1 MAALLTCFAR
11 GASPCLGTPRDRH
24 ATRMSDT
31 ESTLPTVLQ
40 DQPIEHVTRD
50 GVEYVVLG
58 TAHVSRT
65 SMEAV
70 ETLLEHEHFDA
81 VAVELCESRAQGM
94 RDPDA
99 FKRMDLF
106 QVIRQGKAGMVA
118 ASLVLST
125 FQKRLAE
132 QSGIQPGAEMK
143 AAMDGAEARGLPL
156 WLIDREVG
164 TTLKRAWHS
173 VGFWQRFGLLGG
185 LLASVFERE
194 EIEASEIEKLKQ
206 GDMLESAFSEFASES
221 KPLYQS
227 LIGERDA
234 YMAARLREEA
244 ARTATGTP
252 RRVLVVIGAGHL
264 KGLCQLLREQH
275 GDPAATAAELA
286 QSPQKARWPKWLAAG
301 LVLVVFAAI
310 AWAFHR
316 NAALGTQALTAWV
329 LFTGGFAAL
338 GALAAGAHPLSILA
352 AFIAAPIKPFR
363 PGIPA
368 GGISAMAE
376 AWLRRPRVADFDTLR
391 DDIVHWSGWWK
402 NRVARTLLNFFLV
415 SLGTIVGEYS
425 AGIHIFRS
433 LV

>member
-1 MAALLTCFAR
+1 MSAPETDLALLPA
-11 GASPCLGTPRDRH
+11 
-24 ATRMSDT
+24 
-31 ESTLPTVLQ
+31 LQ
-40 DQPIEHVTRD
+40 GQPIERVQRD
-50 GVEYVVLG
+50 GVEYVMLG
-58 TAHVSRT
+58 TAHVSRN
-65 SMEAV
+65 SVDAV
-70 ETLLEHEHFDA
+70 DALLAHEHFDA
-81 VAVELCESRAQGM
+81 VAVELCDSRAQSM
-94 RDPDA
+94 RDPEA
-99 FKRMDLF
+99 FKQMDLF
-106 QVIRQGKAGMVA
+106 KVIRQGKAGMVA

-125 FQKRLAE
+125 FQKRLAD

-143 AAMDGAEARGLPL
+143 AAMDGADQRSLPL

-194 EIEASEIEKLKQ
+194 EIEQGEIEKLKQ
-206 GDMLESAFSEFASES
+206 GDLLESAFSEFASES
-221 KPLYQS
+221 QPLYNS

-234 YMAARLREEA
+234 FMAARLRQET
-244 ARTATGTP
+244 ARSATDEP

-264 KGLCQLLREQH
+264 KGLSGLLREQKN
-275 GDPAATAAELA
+275 DPAATIAELA
-286 QSPQKARWPKWLAAG
+286 ATPPKARWPKWLAVA
-301 LVLVVFAAI
+301 LVLLVFAAI
-310 AWAFHR
+310 AYAFHR

-338 GALAAGAHPLSILA
+338 GALAAGGHPLSILA

-376 AWLRRPRVADFDTLR
+376 AWVRRPRVVDFDTLR

-415 SLGTIVGEYS
+415 SLGTIIGEYS
-425 AGIHIFRS
+425 AGIHIFKS
-433 LV
+433 LL

>member
-1 MAALLTCFAR
+1 MSVSETEITALPSA
-11 GASPCLGTPRDRH
+11 
-24 ATRMSDT
+24 
-31 ESTLPTVLQ
+31 LQ
-40 DQPIEHVTRD
+40 GQPIERVQRD
-50 GVEYVVLG
+50 DVEYVVLG
-58 TAHVSRT
+58 TAHVSRS

-70 ETLLEHEHFDA
+70 EALLAHEHFDA
-81 VAVELCESRAQGM
+81 VAVELCDSRAQSM
-94 RDPDA
+94 RDPEA
-99 FKRMDLF
+99 FKQLDLF
-106 QVIRQGKAGMVA
+106 KVIRQGKAGMVA

-125 FQKRLAE
+125 FQKRLAD

-143 AAMDGAEARGLPL
+143 AAMDGAEQRGLPL

-164 TTLKRAWHS
+164 TTLKRAWRS

-194 EIEASEIEKLKQ
+194 DIEQGEIEKLKQ
-206 GDMLESAFSEFASES
+206 GDLLESAFSEFASSS
-221 KPLYQS
+221 KPLYES

-234 YMAARLREEA
+234 FMAARLRQEA
-244 ARTATGTP
+244 TQAAGSGH

-264 KGLCQLLREQH
+264 KGMCSLLREQQD
-275 GDPAATAAELA
+275 DPAVTVARLA
-286 QSPQKARWPKWLAAG
+286 ISPPKARWPKWLAVA
-301 LVLVVFAAI
+301 LVLLVFVAI
-310 AWAFHR
+310 GWAFHQ
-316 NAALGTQALTAWV
+316 NTTLGTQALRDWV

-363 PGIPA
+363 PGIPS

-376 AWLRRPRVADFDTLR
+376 AWVRRPRVVDFDTLR

-415 SLGTIVGEYS
+415 SVGTIVGEYS
-425 AGIHIFRS
+425 AGIHIFKS
-433 LV
+433 LF

>member
-1 MAALLTCFAR
+1 MSVSETEITTLPAALA
-11 GASPCLGTPRDRH
+11 G
-24 ATRMSDT
+24 
-31 ESTLPTVLQ
+31 
-40 DQPIEHVTRD
+40 QPIERVQRD

-58 TAHVSRT
+58 TAHVSRS

-70 ETLLEHEHFDA
+70 DALLAHEHFDA
-81 VAVELCESRAQGM
+81 VAVELCDSRAQSM
-94 RDPDA
+94 RDPEA
-99 FKRMDLF
+99 FKQLDLF
-106 QVIRQGKAGMVA
+106 KVIRQGKAGMVA

-125 FQKRLAE
+125 FQKRLAD

-143 AAMDGAEARGLPL
+143 AAMDGADQRGLPL

-164 TTLKRAWHS
+164 TTLKRAWRS

-185 LLASVFERE
+185 LLASVFDRE
-194 EIEASEIEKLKQ
+194 DIEQGEIEKLKQ
-206 GDMLESAFSEFASES
+206 GDLLESAFSEFASSS
-221 KPLYQS
+221 KPLYES

-234 YMAARLREEA
+234 FMAARLREEA
-244 ARTATGTP
+244 ANSASTES

-264 KGLCQLLREQH
+264 KGMCALLREQQD
-275 GDPAATAAELA
+275 DPAATVARLA
-286 QSPQKARWPKWLAAG
+286 VSPPKARWPKWLAVA
-301 LVLVVFAAI
+301 LVLLVFAAI

-316 NAALGTQALTAWV
+316 NASLGTQALMTWV

-338 GALAAGAHPLSILA
+338 GALVAGGHPLSILA
-352 AFIAAPIKPFR
+352 AFVAAPIKPFR

-376 AWLRRPRVADFDTLR
+376 AWVRRPRVVDFDTLR

-415 SLGTIVGEYS
+415 SVGTIIGEYS
-425 AGIHIFRS
+425 AGIHIFKS
-433 LV
+433 LF

>member
-1 MAALLTCFAR
+1 MSVPETDLALLPA
-11 GASPCLGTPRDRH
+11 
-24 ATRMSDT
+24 
-31 ESTLPTVLQ
+31 LQ
-40 DQPIEHVTRD
+40 GQPIERVQRD
-50 GVEYVVLG
+50 GVEYLMLG
-58 TAHVSRT
+58 TAHVSRN
-65 SMEAV
+65 SVDAV
-70 ETLLEHEHFDA
+70 EALLAHEHFDA
-81 VAVELCESRAQGM
+81 VAVELCDSRAQSM
-94 RDPDA
+94 RDPEA
-99 FKRMDLF
+99 FKQMDLF
-106 QVIRQGKAGMVA
+106 KVIRQGKAGMVA

-125 FQKRLAE
+125 FQKRLAD

-143 AAMDGAEARGLPL
+143 AAMDGADQRGLPL

-194 EIEASEIEKLKQ
+194 EIEQGEIEKLKQ
-206 GDMLESAFSEFASES
+206 GDLLESAFSEFASES
-221 KPLYQS
+221 QPLFNS

-234 YMAARLREEA
+234 FMAARLREEA
-244 ARTATGTP
+244 ARSATVEP

-264 KGLCQLLREQH
+264 KGLRSLLQDQQN
-275 GDPAATAAELA
+275 DPAATIAELA
-286 QSPQKARWPKWLAAG
+286 ATPPKARWPKWLAVA
-301 LVLVVFAAI
+301 LVLLVFAAI

-316 NAALGTQALTAWV
+316 NAALGAQALTAWV

-338 GALAAGAHPLSILA
+338 GALAAGGHPLSILA

-376 AWLRRPRVADFDTLR
+376 AWVRRPRVVDFDTLR

-415 SLGTIVGEYS
+415 SLGTIIGEYS
-425 AGIHIFRS
+425 AGIHIFKS
-433 LV
+433 LI

>member
-1 MAALLTCFAR
+1 MSFPETDLALLPA
-11 GASPCLGTPRDRH
+11 
-24 ATRMSDT
+24 
-31 ESTLPTVLQ
+31 LQ
-40 DQPIEHVTRD
+40 GQPIERVKRD

-58 TAHVSRT
+58 TAHVSR
-65 SMEAV
+65 SSVEAV
-70 ETLLEHEHFDA
+70 DALLAHEHFDA
-81 VAVELCESRAQGM
+81 VAVELCDSRAQSM
-94 RDPDA
+94 RDPEA
-99 FKRMDLF
+99 FKQMDLF
-106 QVIRQGKAGMVA
+106 KVIRQGKAGMVA

-125 FQKRLAE
+125 FQKRLAD

-143 AAMDGAEARGLPL
+143 AAMDGAEQRGLPL

-173 VGFWQRFGLLGG
+173 VGLWQRFGLLGG

-194 EIEASEIEKLKQ
+194 KIEQAEIEKLKQ
-206 GDMLESAFSEFASES
+206 GDLLESAFSEFASES

-234 YMAARLREEA
+234 FMAARLREEA
-244 ARTATGTP
+244 TRSATSEP

-264 KGLCQLLREQH
+264 KGLCTLLREQQS
-275 GDPAATAAELA
+275 DPATEVEKLAAT
-286 QSPQKARWPKWLAAG
+286 PPKARWPKWLAAA
-301 LVLVVFAAI
+301 LVLLVFAAI
-310 AWAFHR
+310 AYAFHR
-316 NAALGTQALTAWV
+316 NAALGTQALLSWV
-329 LFTGGFAAL
+329 LFTGGFAAI
-338 GALAAGAHPLSILA
+338 GALAAGGHPLSILA

-376 AWLRRPRVADFDTLR
+376 AWVRRPRVADFETLR

-415 SLGTIVGEYS
+415 SIGTIIGEYS
-425 AGIHIFRS
+425 AGIHIFKS
-433 LV
+433 LI

>member
-1 MAALLTCFAR
+1 MCHAVVVPMLGIPLSYRPVDRMSVSPTDAALLPALQGQAIER
-11 GASPCLGTPRDRH
+11 VQRD
-24 ATRMSDT
+24 D
-31 ESTLPTVLQ
+31 
-40 DQPIEHVTRD
+40 
-50 GVEYVVLG
+50 VEYVLLG
-58 TAHVSRT
+58 TAHVSRS

-70 ETLLEHEHFDA
+70 DALLEHEHFDA
-81 VAVELCESRAQGM
+81 VAVELCDSRAHSM
-94 RDPDA
+94 RDPEA
-99 FKRMDLF
+99 YKQMDLF
-106 QVIRQGKAGMVA
+106 KVLRQGKAGMVA
-118 ASLVLST
+118 ASLVLSA

-143 AAMDGAEARGLPL
+143 AAMDGADQRGLPV

-164 TTLKRAWHS
+164 TTLKRAWRS

-194 EIEASEIEKLKQ
+194 EIHADEIEKLKQ
-206 GDMLESAFSEFASES
+206 GDLLESAFSEFASES

-227 LIGERDA
+227 LIGERDSF
-234 YMAARLREEA
+234 MAARLREEA
-244 ARTATGTP
+244 ARSASGEP

-264 KGLCQLLREQH
+264 KGLTTLLREQQD
-275 GDPAATAAELA
+275 DPSLTVAELA
-286 QSPQKARWPKWLAAG
+286 QIPAKARWPKWLAAG
-301 LVLVVFAAI
+301 LVLGVFVAI
-310 AWAFHR
+310 GWAFHL
-316 NAALGTQALTAWV
+316 NPTLGTQALLAWV

-338 GALAAGAHPLSILA
+338 GALAAGAHPVSIVA

-376 AWLRRPRVADFDTLR
+376 AWVRRPRVADFETLR
-391 DDIVHWSGWWK
+391 DDVVHWSGWWK

>member
-1 MAALLTCFAR
+1 MSVSETEITALPSA
-11 GASPCLGTPRDRH
+11 
-24 ATRMSDT
+24 
-31 ESTLPTVLQ
+31 LQ
-40 DQPIEHVTRD
+40 GQPIERVQRD
-50 GVEYVVLG
+50 DVEYVVLG
-58 TAHVSRT
+58 TAHVSRS

-70 ETLLEHEHFDA
+70 EALLAHEHFDA
-81 VAVELCESRAQGM
+81 VAVELCDSRAQSM
-94 RDPDA
+94 RDPEA
-99 FKRMDLF
+99 FKQLDLF
-106 QVIRQGKAGMVA
+106 KVIRQGKAGMVA

-125 FQKRLAE
+125 FQKRLAD

-143 AAMDGAEARGLPL
+143 AAMDGAEQRGLPL

-164 TTLKRAWHS
+164 TTLKRAWRS

-194 EIEASEIEKLKQ
+194 DIEQGEIEKLKQ
-206 GDMLESAFSEFASES
+206 GDLLESAFSEFANSS
-221 KPLYQS
+221 KPLYES

-234 YMAARLREEA
+234 FMAARLRQEA
-244 ARTATGTP
+244 TQTAGSGH

-264 KGLCQLLREQH
+264 KGMCSLLREQQD
-275 GDPAATAAELA
+275 DPAVAVARLA
-286 QSPQKARWPKWLAAG
+286 ISPPKARWPKWLAVA
-301 LVLVVFAAI
+301 LVLLVFVAI
-310 AWAFHR
+310 GWAFHQ
-316 NAALGTQALTAWV
+316 NTTLGTQALRDWV

-363 PGIPA
+363 PGIPS

-376 AWLRRPRVADFDTLR
+376 AWVRRPRVVDFDTLR

-415 SLGTIVGEYS
+415 SVGTIVGEYS
-425 AGIHIFRS
+425 AGIHIFKS
-433 LV
+433 LF

>member
-1 MAALLTCFAR
+1 MSAPETDLALLPA
-11 GASPCLGTPRDRH
+11 
-24 ATRMSDT
+24 
-31 ESTLPTVLQ
+31 LQ
-40 DQPIEHVTRD
+40 GQPIERVQRD
-50 GVEYVVLG
+50 GVEYVMLG

-65 SMEAV
+65 SVDAV
-70 ETLLEHEHFDA
+70 DALLAHEHFDA
-81 VAVELCESRAQGM
+81 VAVELCDSRAQSM
-94 RDPDA
+94 RDPEA
-99 FKRMDLF
+99 FKQMDLF
-106 QVIRQGKAGMVA
+106 KVIRQGKAGMVA

-125 FQKRLAE
+125 FQKRLAD

-143 AAMDGAEARGLPL
+143 AAMDGADQRSLPL

-194 EIEASEIEKLKQ
+194 EIEQGEIEKLKQ
-206 GDMLESAFSEFASES
+206 GDLLESAFSEFASES
-221 KPLYQS
+221 QPLYNS

-234 YMAARLREEA
+234 FMAARLRQET
-244 ARTATGTP
+244 ARSATDEP

-264 KGLCQLLREQH
+264 KGLSGLLREQKN
-275 GDPAATAAELA
+275 DPAATIAELA
-286 QSPQKARWPKWLAAG
+286 ATPPKARWPKWLAVA
-301 LVLVVFAAI
+301 LVLLVFAAI
-310 AWAFHR
+310 AYAFHR

-338 GALAAGAHPLSILA
+338 GALAAGGHPLSILA

-376 AWLRRPRVADFDTLR
+376 AWVRRPRVVDFDTLR

-415 SLGTIVGEYS
+415 SLGTIIGEYS
-425 AGIHIFRS
+425 AGIHIFKS
-433 LV
+433 LL

>member
-1 MAALLTCFAR
+1 MSVSETEITALPSA
-11 GASPCLGTPRDRH
+11 
-24 ATRMSDT
+24 
-31 ESTLPTVLQ
+31 LQ
-40 DQPIEHVTRD
+40 GQPIERVRRD
-50 GVEYVVLG
+50 DVEYVVLG
-58 TAHVSRT
+58 TAHVSRS

-70 ETLLEHEHFDA
+70 EALLAHEHFDA
-81 VAVELCESRAQGM
+81 VAVELCDSRAQSM
-94 RDPDA
+94 RDPEA
-99 FKRMDLF
+99 FKQLDLF
-106 QVIRQGKAGMVA
+106 KVIRQGKAGMVA

-125 FQKRLAE
+125 FQKRLAD

-143 AAMDGAEARGLPL
+143 AAMDGAEQRGLPL

-164 TTLKRAWHS
+164 TTLKRAWRS

-194 EIEASEIEKLKQ
+194 DIEQGEIEKLKQ
-206 GDMLESAFSEFASES
+206 GDLLESAFSEFASSS
-221 KPLYQS
+221 KPLYES

-234 YMAARLREEA
+234 FMAARLRQEA
-244 ARTATGTP
+244 TQAAGSGH

-264 KGLCQLLREQH
+264 KGMCSLLREQQD
-275 GDPAATAAELA
+275 DPAVTVARLA
-286 QSPQKARWPKWLAAG
+286 ISPPKARWPKWLAVA
-301 LVLVVFAAI
+301 LVLLVFVAI
-310 AWAFHR
+310 GWAFHQ
-316 NAALGTQALTAWV
+316 NTTLGTQALRDWV

-363 PGIPA
+363 PGIPS

-376 AWLRRPRVADFDTLR
+376 AWVRRPRVVDFDTLR

-415 SLGTIVGEYS
+415 SVGTIVGEYS
-425 AGIHIFRS
+425 AGIHIFKS
-433 LV
+433 LF

>member
-1 MAALLTCFAR
+1 MSVPETEITALPAALQ
-11 GASPCLGTPRDRH
+11 G
-24 ATRMSDT
+24 
-31 ESTLPTVLQ
+31 
-40 DQPIEHVTRD
+40 QPIERVQRD

-58 TAHVSRT
+58 TAHVSRS

-70 ETLLEHEHFDA
+70 DALLASEHFDA
-81 VAVELCESRAQGM
+81 VAVELCDSRAQSM
-94 RDPDA
+94 RDPEA
-99 FKRMDLF
+99 FKQLDLF
-106 QVIRQGKAGMVA
+106 KVIRQGKAGMVA

-125 FQKRLAE
+125 FQKRLAD

-143 AAMDGAEARGLPL
+143 AAMDGAEQRGLPL

-164 TTLKRAWHS
+164 TTLKRAWRS

-185 LLASVFERE
+185 LLASVFDRE
-194 EIEASEIEKLKQ
+194 DIEQGEIEKLKR
-206 GDMLESAFSEFASES
+206 GDLLESAFSEFASGS
-221 KPLYQS
+221 KPLYDS

-234 YMAARLREEA
+234 FMAARLREEA
-244 ARTATGTP
+244 ARPTTAEN

-264 KGLCQLLREQH
+264 KGLCTLLREQQD
-275 GDPAATAAELA
+275 DPASKVAELA
-286 QSPQKARWPKWLAAG
+286 ISPPKAHWPKWLAAT
-301 LVLVVFAAI
+301 LVLLVFAAI

-316 NAALGTQALTAWV
+316 NTALGTEALRDWV

-338 GALAAGAHPLSILA
+338 GAVAAGAHPLSVLA

-376 AWLRRPRVADFDTLR
+376 AWVRRPRVVDFDTLR

-415 SLGTIVGEYS
+415 SVGTIIGEYS
-425 AGIHIFRS
+425 AGIHIFKS
-433 LV
+433 LF

>member
-1 MAALLTCFAR
+1 MSFPETDLPLLPALQ
-11 GASPCLGTPRDRH
+11 G
-24 ATRMSDT
+24 
-31 ESTLPTVLQ
+31 
-40 DQPIEHVTRD
+40 QPIERVQRD

-58 TAHVSRT
+58 TAHVSR
-65 SMEAV
+65 SSVDAV
-70 ETLLEHEHFDA
+70 DALLAHEHFDA
-81 VAVELCESRAQGM
+81 VAVELCDSRAQSM
-94 RDPDA
+94 RDPEA
-99 FKRMDLF
+99 FKQIDLF
-106 QVIRQGKAGMVA
+106 KVIRQGKAGMVA

-125 FQKRLAE
+125 FQKRLAD

-143 AAMDGAEARGLPL
+143 AAMDGADQRGLPL

-194 EIEASEIEKLKQ
+194 EIEQAEIEKLKQ
-206 GDMLESAFSEFASES
+206 GDLLESAFSEFASES

-234 YMAARLREEA
+234 FMAARLREEA
-244 ARTATGTP
+244 TRSATSEP

-264 KGLCQLLREQH
+264 KGLCTLLHDQQS
-275 GDPAATAAELA
+275 DPATEVEKLAAT
-286 QSPQKARWPKWLAAG
+286 PPKARWPKWLAAA
-301 LVLVVFAAI
+301 LVLLVFAAI
-310 AWAFHR
+310 AFAFHR
-316 NAALGTQALTAWV
+316 NAALGTQALMSWV

-338 GALAAGAHPLSILA
+338 GALAAGGHPLSILA

-376 AWLRRPRVADFDTLR
+376 AWVRRPRVADFETLR

-415 SLGTIVGEYS
+415 SIGTIIGEYT
-425 AGIHIFRS
+425 AGIHIFKS
-433 LV
+433 LI

>member
-1 MAALLTCFAR
+1 MSFPETDLALLPA
-11 GASPCLGTPRDRH
+11 
-24 ATRMSDT
+24 
-31 ESTLPTVLQ
+31 LQ
-40 DQPIEHVTRD
+40 GQPIERVLRD
-50 GVEYVVLG
+50 GFEYVVLG
-58 TAHVSRT
+58 TAHVSL
-65 SMEAV
+65 SSVEAV
-70 ETLLEHEHFDA
+70 DALLAHEHFDA
-81 VAVELCESRAQGM
+81 VAVELCDSRAQSM
-94 RDPDA
+94 RDPEA
-99 FKRMDLF
+99 FKQMDLF
-106 QVIRQGKAGMVA
+106 KVIRQGKAGMVA

-125 FQKRLAE
+125 FQKRLAD

-143 AAMDGAEARGLPL
+143 AAMDGADARGLPL

-173 VGFWQRFGLLGG
+173 VGLWQRFGLLGG

-194 EIEASEIEKLKQ
+194 HIEQAEIEKLKQ
-206 GDMLESAFSEFASES
+206 GDLLESAFSEFASES

-234 YMAARLREEA
+234 FMAARLREEA
-244 ARTATGTP
+244 TRSATSEP

-264 KGLCQLLREQH
+264 KGLCTLLREQQSN
-275 GDPAATAAELA
+275 PATTVAELA
-286 QSPQKARWPKWLAAG
+286 AAPPKARWPKWLAAA
-301 LVLVVFAAI
+301 LVLLVFAAI
-310 AWAFHR
+310 AFAFHR
-316 NAALGTQALTAWV
+316 NAALGTQALMSWV

-338 GALAAGAHPLSILA
+338 GALAAGGHPLSILA

-376 AWLRRPRVADFDTLR
+376 AWVRRPRVADFETLR

-415 SLGTIVGEYS
+415 SIGTIIGEYS
-425 AGIHIFRS
+425 AGIHIFKS
-433 LV
+433 LI

>member
-1 MAALLTCFAR
+1 MSVSETEITALPSA
-11 GASPCLGTPRDRH
+11 
-24 ATRMSDT
+24 
-31 ESTLPTVLQ
+31 LQ
-40 DQPIEHVTRD
+40 GQPIERVQRD
-50 GVEYVVLG
+50 DVEYVVLG
-58 TAHVSRT
+58 TAHVSRS

-70 ETLLEHEHFDA
+70 EALLAHEHFDA
-81 VAVELCESRAQGM
+81 VAVELCDSRAQSM
-94 RDPDA
+94 RDPEA
-99 FKRMDLF
+99 FKQLDLF
-106 QVIRQGKAGMVA
+106 KVIRQGKAGMVA

-125 FQKRLAE
+125 FQKRLAD

-143 AAMDGAEARGLPL
+143 AAMDGAEQRGLPL

-164 TTLKRAWHS
+164 TTLKRAWRS

-194 EIEASEIEKLKQ
+194 DIEQGEIEKLKQ
-206 GDMLESAFSEFASES
+206 GDLLESAFSEFASSS
-221 KPLYQS
+221 KPLYES

-234 YMAARLREEA
+234 FMAARLRQEA
-244 ARTATGTP
+244 TQAAGSGH

-264 KGLCQLLREQH
+264 KGMCSLLREQQD
-275 GDPAATAAELA
+275 DPAVTVARLA
-286 QSPQKARWPKWLAAG
+286 IAPPKARWPKWLAVA
-301 LVLVVFAAI
+301 LVLLVFVAI
-310 AWAFHR
+310 GWAFHQ
-316 NAALGTQALTAWV
+316 NTTLGTQALRDWV

-363 PGIPA
+363 PGIPS

-376 AWLRRPRVADFDTLR
+376 AWVRRPRVVDFDTLR

-415 SLGTIVGEYS
+415 SVGTIVGEYS
-425 AGIHIFRS
+425 AGIHIFKS
-433 LV
+433 LF

>member
-1 MAALLTCFAR
+1 MSFPETDLALLPA
-11 GASPCLGTPRDRH
+11 
-24 ATRMSDT
+24 
-31 ESTLPTVLQ
+31 LQ
-40 DQPIEHVTRD
+40 GQPIERVLRD
-50 GVEYVVLG
+50 GFEYVVLG
-58 TAHVSRT
+58 TAHVSL
-65 SMEAV
+65 SSVEAV
-70 ETLLEHEHFDA
+70 DALLAHEHFDA
-81 VAVELCESRAQGM
+81 VAVELCDSRAQSM
-94 RDPDA
+94 RDPEA
-99 FKRMDLF
+99 FKQMDLF
-106 QVIRQGKAGMVA
+106 KVIRQGKAGMVA

-125 FQKRLAE
+125 FQKRLAD

-143 AAMDGAEARGLPL
+143 AAMDGADARGLPL

-173 VGFWQRFGLLGG
+173 VGLWQRFGLLGG

-194 EIEASEIEKLKQ
+194 HIEQAEIEKLKQ
-206 GDMLESAFSEFASES
+206 GDLLESAFSEFASES

-234 YMAARLREEA
+234 FMAARLREEA
-244 ARTATGTP
+244 TRSATSEP

-264 KGLCQLLREQH
+264 KGLCTLLREQQSN
-275 GDPAATAAELA
+275 PATTVAELA
-286 QSPQKARWPKWLAAG
+286 AAPPKARWPKWLAAA
-301 LVLVVFAAI
+301 LVLLVFAAI
-310 AWAFHR
+310 AFAFHR
-316 NAALGTQALTAWV
+316 NAALGTQALMSWV

-338 GALAAGAHPLSILA
+338 GALAAGGHPLSILT

-376 AWLRRPRVADFDTLR
+376 AWVRRPRVADFETLR

-415 SLGTIVGEYS
+415 SVGTIIGEYT
-425 AGIHIFRS
+425 AGIHIFKS
-433 LV
+433 LI

>member
-1 MAALLTCFAR
+1 MSVPETEITASPAALQ
-11 GASPCLGTPRDRH
+11 G
-24 ATRMSDT
+24 
-31 ESTLPTVLQ
+31 
-40 DQPIEHVTRD
+40 QPIERVQRD

-58 TAHVSRT
+58 TAHVSRS

-70 ETLLEHEHFDA
+70 DALLASEHFDA
-81 VAVELCESRAQGM
+81 VAVELCDSRAQSM
-94 RDPDA
+94 RDPEA
-99 FKRMDLF
+99 FRQLDLF
-106 QVIRQGKAGMVA
+106 KVIRQGKAGMVA

-125 FQKRLAE
+125 FQKRLAD

-143 AAMDGAEARGLPL
+143 AAMDGAEQRGLPL

-164 TTLKRAWHS
+164 TTLKRAWRS

-185 LLASVFERE
+185 LLASVFDRE
-194 EIEASEIEKLKQ
+194 DIEQGEIEKLKQ
-206 GDMLESAFSEFASES
+206 GDLLESAFSEFASGS
-221 KPLYQS
+221 KPLYDS

-234 YMAARLREEA
+234 FMAARLREEA
-244 ARTATGTP
+244 ARPTMVEN

-264 KGLCQLLREQH
+264 KGLCALLREQQ
-275 GDPAATAAELA
+275 GDPASKVAELA
-286 QSPQKARWPKWLAAG
+286 ILPPKARWPKWLAAA
-301 LVLVVFAAI
+301 LVLLVFAAI
-310 AWAFHR
+310 AWAFHQ
-316 NAALGTQALTAWV
+316 NTALGTQALRDWV

-338 GALAAGAHPLSILA
+338 GAVAAGAHPLSILA

-376 AWLRRPRVADFDTLR
+376 AWVRRPRVADFDTLR

-415 SLGTIVGEYS
+415 SVGTIIGEYS
-425 AGIHIFRS
+425 AGIHIFKS
-433 LV
+433 LL